1 MTVCTFSSRPYKKFE
16 HQITK
21 PGILSV
27 ATIGSAESVGTNN
40 RTLRKYGRDHL
51 DANEFLERQKKDV
64 LNQSH
69 INFISAAA
77 TQRLIDVLNDEKN
90 RGYFFVQTLRVY
102 LGLLIEVLQIERTL
116 RNTRY

>member
-1 MTVCTFSSRPYKKFE
+1 
-16 HQITK
+16 
-21 PGILSV
+21 V

-77 TQRLIDVLNDEKN
+77 TQRLI
-90 RGYFFVQTLRVY
+90 
-102 LGLLIEVLQIERTL
+102 
-116 RNTRY
+116 